1 VKAITMEAAKSRV
14 TSGNSCYTSVQCI
27 EPTKAAKPTPPKDGC
42 FVIDECNFQNPLE
55 RNLGIKADPIWGGG
69 FIPDQ
74 GMPVCVQKTVC
85 PTPSTLPKPSIA
97 ISPLPVTTIKPNVS
111 PKPTGGVVILPAI
124 SPKVTIVISPV
135 PKETLVPTPN
145 LEMKKLQDQVNALNK
160 KLDAQSKEL
169 TQTNSLL
176 KRMTDYLSKFFKF

>member
-1 VKAITMEAAKSRV
+1 S
-14 TSGNSCYTSVQCI
+14 
-27 EPTKAAKPTPPKDGC
+27 PKPTGGVVILPAISPK
-42 FVIDECNFQNPLE
+42 V
-55 RNLGIKADPIWGGG
+55 
-69 FIPDQ
+69 
-74 GMPVCVQKTVC
+74 T
-85 PTPSTLPKPSIA
+85 IA